1 MSRTRARWPVLW
13 AENNKNKHKKINGNL
28 MASNY
33 TTRRMVSSATRTT
46 SGATW
51 ARNRNAVRHNARVTL
66 GPIWHTITVLMILV
80 LLGFIY
86 LTQSSKVTS
95 FDLSLAETNSE
106 IASLEVQRDAL
117 AVENAKITAKASN
130 EDTNEVASTM
140 VDAHSSDFVSAR

>member
-13 AENNKNKHKKINGNL
+13 AENNKNKHKNIGNL

-33 TTRRMVSSATRTT
+33 TTRRMVSSTTRSV
-46 SGATW
+46 SGSAW

>member
-1 MSRTRARWPVLW
+1 MW
-13 AENNKNKHKKINGNL
+13 AENNKNKHKNIGNL

-33 TTRRMVSSATRTT
+33 TTRRMVSPATRSV
-46 SGATW
+46 SGSTW

>member
-1 MSRTRARWPVLW
+1 MSA
-13 AENNKNKHKKINGNL
+13 
-28 MASNY
+28 NY
-33 TTRRMVSSATRTT
+33 TTRRMVSTATRTT
-46 SGATW
+46 SSSGVW

-66 GPIWHTITVLMILV
+66 GPIWHTVTVLMILV

-95 FDLSLAETNSE
+95 FDISLAETNSE